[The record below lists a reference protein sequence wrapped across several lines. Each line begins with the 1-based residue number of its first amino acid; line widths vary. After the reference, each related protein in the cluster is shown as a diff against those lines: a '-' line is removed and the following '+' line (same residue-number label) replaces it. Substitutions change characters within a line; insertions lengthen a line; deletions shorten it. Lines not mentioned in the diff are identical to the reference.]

1 MQWRWKSWTQLVSHC
16 IFKRP
21 LFPANFS
28 TPVSYHAYVMVET
41 ISTHVGKT
49 SFMVTKTKTSRLSW
63 EILDES
69 EHRASILPKYPAVQT
84 WKSQKQKI
92 HLGQSAVVWSVQKHK
107 PHYHFVMSN
116 KEKSD
121 NMFKGHG
128 ESSIKTYKRVVSEWI
143 WSRTKIR
150 EDLGTS

>member
-1 MQWRWKSWTQLVSHC
+1 M
-16 IFKRP
+16 
-21 LFPANFS
+21 
-28 TPVSYHAYVMVET
+28 
-41 ISTHVGKT
+41 
-49 SFMVTKTKTSRLSW
+49 
-63 EILDES
+63 
-69 EHRASILPKYPAVQT
+69 
-84 WKSQKQKI
+84 
-92 HLGQSAVVWSVQKHK
+92 VWSVQKHK

>member
-1 MQWRWKSWTQLVSHC
+1 MEELETKDSSWSIRCGLV
-16 IFKRP
+16 
-21 LFPANFS
+21 
-28 TPVSYHAYVMVET
+28 
-41 ISTHVGKT
+41 
-49 SFMVTKTKTSRLSW
+49 
-63 EILDES
+63 
-69 EHRASILPKYPAVQT
+69 
-84 WKSQKQKI
+84 
-92 HLGQSAVVWSVQKHK
+92 VQKHK